1 VTRRA
6 GLVVALA
13 ALAVAGAWPWFAAH
27 RAQAAV
33 IAPAPVA
40 ADYRDRDRLI
50 SFYES
55 QTRADTGDQ
64 ITARLLASEYLQR
77 FRETGDI
84 GDVNRAAAQAERSL
98 HLQPQ
103 GNVQALSVLAAC
115 DLTLHRFAQALGVE
129 DDAIR
134 AEPFNDGAWAQK
146 ASVLMELGRYSEAD
160 GILSRPHHASNPT
173 WLSIRAR
180 YDELT
185 GNLARARQEITQAAQ
200 IVDEGIEAPAYTRS
214 WYHVREGLLAFEA
227 GDGARAGDEYA
238 LALQIFPDNAGALMD
253 RAKLYRARGDWQRA
267 LTSAT
272 RSAQLYPLPQTLG
285 YVADAQRALGDAAAS
300 SRTDALIRA
309 EQRLFNAQGMNDRLL
324 AMYYAEH
331 REHLGDA
338 LLAARSDLAKR
349 GDEVYADDTVA
360 WVLAAMGR
368 WNEARAYA
376 VRATRLGTQDP
387 ELQYHAG
394 VIAWHTRHRAEARR
408 RFSAALAV
416 DPSFH
421 PVYAAIARRAIESG
435 DAP

>member
-1 VTRRA
+1 VTQRA
-6 GLVVALA
+6 GLAVTLA

-33 IAPAPVA
+33 IAPAPVN
-40 ADYRDRDRLI
+40 ADYRHRDQLI
-50 SFYES
+50 SFYER
-55 QTRADTGDQ
+55 QTRGDAGDQ
-64 ITARLLASEYLQR
+64 ISARLLANEYLQR
-77 FRETGDI
+77 FRETGDT
-84 GDVNRAAAQAERSL
+84 GDILRAATQAARSL

-103 GNVQALSVLAAC
+103 GNVQALGVLAAC
-115 DLTLHRFAQALGVE
+115 DLTLHRFKSALRAV
-129 DDAIR
+129 DDEIQ
-134 AEPFNDGAWAQK
+134 AEPFNDNAWAQK
-146 ASVLMELGRYSEAD
+146 ASILMELGRYSEAG

-185 GNLARARQEITQAAQ
+185 GNLARARREMAEAAQ
-200 IVDEGIEAPAYTRS
+200 IVDEGIETPVYTRS

-227 GDGARAGDEYA
+227 GDGARAGDEYDV
-238 LALQIFPDNAGALMD
+238 ALQTFPDNAAALMD
-253 RAKLYRARGDWQRA
+253 RAKLYRARADWQRA

-285 YVADAQRALGDAAAS
+285 YVADAQRALGDAALAAQ
-300 SRTDALIRA
+300 TDALIRA
-309 EQRLFNAQGMNDRLL
+309 EQRLFNARGMNDRLL

-331 REHLGDA
+331 REHLNDA

-408 RFSAALAV
+408 RLSAALAL